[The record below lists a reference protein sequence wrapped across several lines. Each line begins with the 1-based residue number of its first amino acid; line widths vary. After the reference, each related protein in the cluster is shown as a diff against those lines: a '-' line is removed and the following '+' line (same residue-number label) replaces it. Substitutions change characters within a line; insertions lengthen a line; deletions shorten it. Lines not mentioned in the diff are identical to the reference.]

1 MVNLPNGK
9 FKRIKRACV
18 KTPELTSSTKKAQL
32 RGRELNGH
40 HFQNLDINFEISNFE
55 KSFIKP
61 EKVQEQSYL
70 RIKQTTALIDNRIY

>member
-1 MVNLPNGK
+1 MVNIPIGK
-9 FKRIKRACV
+9 FKRIKRAYV

-32 RGRELNGH
+32 RGREINGH

-61 EKVQEQSYL
+61 EKVQEDSAL
-70 RIKQTTALIDNRIY
+70 KIKPSTALNDNRMY